1 MANVKNNSS
10 AKETKR
16 RLIEAAGEVFAQ
28 HGFERATIKEITDRA
43 DASVAAVNYHFS
55 DKQEL
60 YDQVVQYVHER
71 GDETFKA
78 CGDVPTDLPPKERLK
93 AFVAQLVSHV
103 LDPSQPTWR
112 CQIKTR
118 EMQHPSAATERFIEQ
133 SIRPYVRQLEE
144 VVQDLLEQPV
154 PQLELTRLVNS
165 VIGQCIYYAHSR
177 ELLVRLYP
185 DQPSPAD
192 VADELAD
199 HITRFSLA
207 ALSCWRA
214 PAKG

>member
-71 GDETFKA
+71 GDETFKC
-78 CGDVPTDLPPKERLK
+78 CGDVPTGLPPKERLR
-93 AFVAQLVSHV
+93 AFVAQLVGHV
-103 LDPSQPTWR
+103 LDPSLPTWH
-112 CQIKTR
+112 CQIKAR
-118 EMQHPSAATERFIEQ
+118 EMQNPGAATDRFIQ
-133 SIRPYVRQLEE
+133 DSIRPYVKQMEE
-144 VVQDLLEQPV
+144 LVQNLLGQPV
-154 PQLELTRLVNS
+154 GPVELTRLVNS
-165 VIGQCIYYAHSR
+165 VIGQCIFYAHNR

-185 DQPSPAD
+185 DQPPAAD
-192 VADELAD
+192 VADELAA
-199 HITRFSLA
+199 HITKFSLA
-207 ALSCWRA
+207 ALSCWTSSSN
-214 PAKG
+214 G